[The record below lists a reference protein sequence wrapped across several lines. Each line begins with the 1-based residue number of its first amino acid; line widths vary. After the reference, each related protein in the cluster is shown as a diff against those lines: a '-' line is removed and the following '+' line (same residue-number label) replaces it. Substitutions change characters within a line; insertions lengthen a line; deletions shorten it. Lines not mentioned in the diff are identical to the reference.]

1 MRVLATFV
9 IFALSLPTAA
19 IGAPIGPVSPRVD
32 AGSAPNCPRT
42 TSYLADTGSLYRGAP
57 LAPRKL
63 NQLPPATTYMAVYR
77 RIGGCEA
84 PLTMVEYRNP
94 RRR

>member
-1 MRVLATFV
+1 MRVPAALVVLALGV
-9 IFALSLPTAA
+9 PVPALAA
-19 IGAPIGPVSPRVD
+19 SIGPI
-32 AGSAPNCPRT
+32 APGKQANTNCART
-42 TSYLADTGSLYRGAP
+42 GSYLADTSGVYRGAP
-57 LAPRKL
+57 LAPKKL
-63 NQLPPATTYMAVYR
+63 NQLPPGTTYMAVYR

>member
-1 MRVLATFV
+1 MRVSA
-9 IFALSLPTAA
+9 IFLLSAMSLPLAA
-19 IGAPIGPVSPRVD
+19 HAAPLAPPT
-32 AGSAPNCPRT
+32 APNSKCPRT
-42 TSYLADTGSLYRGAP
+42 STYVADRGGIYRGAP
-57 LAPRKL
+57 VVPRKL

-77 RIGGCEA
+77 HIGPCEA

>member
-1 MRVLATFV
+1 MRTHAALVL
-9 IFALSLPTAA
+9 FALISAVPALAA
-19 IGAPIGPVSPRVD
+19 SVEPLAPGARARAAS
-32 AGSAPNCPRT
+32 NCPRT
-42 TSYLADTGSLYRGAP
+42 TSYLADTSSTYRGAP

-63 NQLPPATTYMAVYR
+63 NQLPPGTTYMAVYR
-77 RIGGCEA
+77 RIDGCEA